1 MLDVLTIGDLMI
13 DFTSLGTNEAGKLV
27 FERNPGGAPA
37 NVASQ
42 VARLGGSSGFIGSV
56 GQDEHGLYLIE
67 TMKKLGIDVS
77 CLRISD
83 KEATRITFVYL
94 NQGNDRYFS
103 NYQSPRADHDL
114 PEDERYYRQV
124 DNCRILHFASTSQFG
139 EPIAATS
146 SKLMAYA
153 RKQNKLIS
161 YDPNWNEVCG
171 YDEGQKKIM
180 TDTFKKVDILKIS
193 REEYSYFIGDMDIR
207 EGAAQIISQG
217 VRLLA
222 ITMGAGGCYYRTRG
236 LEGYQPSYQ
245 VAVRDTTGSGD
256 SFMGAL
262 LYQIAGKEKA
272 IEDLKQQ
279 ELDDIIRFSNAC
291 GSTCATKTGSLTV
304 MPGLPEV
311 TRTMGHTE
319 LYQMDIQC
327 I

>member
-42 VARLGGSSGFIGSV
+42 VARLGGNSGFIGSV

-103 NYQSPRADHDL
+103 NYQSPRADRDL
-114 PEDERYYRQV
+114 PEDERYYRQA

-171 YDEGQKKIM
+171 YEEGQKKIM
-180 TDTFKKVDILKIS
+180 
-193 REEYSYFIGDMDIR
+193 
-207 EGAAQIISQG
+207 A
-217 VRLLA
+217 
-222 ITMGAGGCYYRTRG
+222 
-236 LEGYQPSYQ
+236 
-245 VAVRDTTGSGD
+245 D
-256 SFMGAL
+256 SF
-262 LYQIAGKEKA
+262 K
-272 IEDLKQQ
+272 
-279 ELDDIIRFSNAC
+279 
-291 GSTCATKTGSLTV
+291 
-304 MPGLPEV
+304 
-311 TRTMGHTE
+311 
-319 LYQMDIQC
+319 
-327 I
+327 